1 MIQNQLSRTLALAC
15 SAVLLSLGSGVVSA
29 ANFDSGVT
37 AAQRQQAMRDA
48 PVDGII
54 VKYRSGKVTAR
65 SVGSASA
72 ATITAAAA
80 RASVHWAPAARS
92 GKAAAPTH
100 VRTLAVGGELIKL
113 PAQLSRSDADRL
125 VRELQAD
132 PAVEYAQIDVRAYP
146 LQSSGGS
153 LPNDPLLA
161 TNQWHLTDPVGGID
175 APAAWATAQGEGVVV
190 AVIDTGIL
198 PAHPDLAGNLL
209 QGYDFITNAGRSRRP
224 TDARVPGALDRGDW
238 EAEDGECG
246 IFSGAHDSSWHG
258 THVAGTIAEATGN
271 AIGGAGVAYKAK
283 VLPVRVLGH
292 CGGSFSD
299 ITDAIVWASGGH
311 VEGVPD
317 NRDPAEIINMSLG
330 GFGPCDSTTQAAIN
344 AAVARGTTVVVA
356 AGNDGSDVSSAVPAN
371 CANVVSVAATRLT
384 GGLAYYSNFGS
395 LIDLA
400 APGGGARD
408 LETDTLYDGPIG
420 SWIWQT
426 GYTGKTTPSSGQFTY
441 IGPGFAGTSMASPHV
456 AGTAALVQ
464 SALIADGKAPLT
476 PAALER
482 LLKRSARAF
491 PVQLPLATPAGSGIV
506 DAGAAIERALRRCD
520 SGDVGCQLDAQ
531 ALRNSVPE
539 RGLSNVAGDA
549 GLFTF
554 EARAGAVLSFISFGG
569 SGQASLYVALGRV
582 PTATDHDGV
591 SVRSGTSQTVRFT
604 APRAGTYIV
613 RMDGASFD
621 GVSLLARQ

>member
-1 MIQNQLSRTLALAC
+1 MIQNHRSRTLAIAC
-15 SAVLLSLGSGVVSA
+15 SAVFSLGSGIATAATLDSSVS
-29 ANFDSGVT
+29 T
-37 AAQRQQAMRDA
+37 AQRQQAMRDA

-65 SVGSASA
+65 SVGNASV
-72 ATITAAAA
+72 ATITAAAS
-80 RASVHWAPAARS
+80 RAAVQLAPAARS
-92 GKAAAPTH
+92 GKAAVPTY
-100 VRTLAVGGELIKL
+100 VRTLAVGSELIKL

-132 PAVEYAQIDVRAYP
+132 PAVEYAQIDVRMYP

-209 QGYDFITNAGRSRRP
+209 QGYDFISDSGVSRRP
-224 TDARVPGALDRGDW
+224 TNARVPGALDYGDW
-238 EAEDGECG
+238 EATDGECG
-246 IFSGAHDSSWHG
+246 IFSAARDSSWHG

-292 CGGSFSD
+292 CGGSSSD

-330 GFGPCDSTTQAAIN
+330 GFGPCDSVTQAAIN
-344 AAVARGTTVVVA
+344 AAVSRGTTVVVA

-408 LETDTLYDGPIG
+408 LATDTLYDGPIG

-426 GYTGKTTPSSGQFTY
+426 GYTGKTTPNSGQFAY

-491 PVQLPLATPAGSGIV
+491 PVQLPLATPAGTGIV
-506 DAGAAIERALRRCD
+506 DAGAAIDRALRRCD
-520 SGDVGCQLDAQ
+520 AGDVGCQVDAQ
-531 ALRNSVPE
+531 PLRNSVPE
-539 RGLSNVAGDA
+539 RGLSNLAGDA
-549 GLFTF
+549 GVFTF
-554 EARAGAVLSFISFGG
+554 EASAGAVLSFISFGG
-569 SGQASLYVALGRV
+569 SGQAGLYVAFGRE
-582 PTATDHDGV
+582 PSATDNDGA
-591 SVRSGTSQTVRFT
+591 STRSGTSQTVRFT
-604 APRAGTYIV
+604 APRAGTYILKL
-613 RMDGASFD
+613 DGTEFD

>member
-1 MIQNQLSRTLALAC
+1 MIQTHRSRTLAIAC
-15 SAVLLSLGSGVVSA
+15 SAVLSLANGIATA
-29 ANFDSGVT
+29 ATPDSSVRT
-37 AAQRQQAMRDA
+37 AQRQQAIRDA
-48 PVDGII
+48 PVDSII
-54 VKYRSGKVTAR
+54 VNYRSGRVSAR
-65 SVGSASA
+65 SAGTASV
-72 ATITAAAA
+72 ATIAAAA
-80 RASVHWAPAARS
+80 SRAAVRLVPAARS
-92 GKAAAPTH
+92 GTQTAPTH
-100 VRTLAVGGELIKL
+100 VRTLAVGSELIRL

-132 PAVEYAQIDVRAYP
+132 PAVEYAQIDTRMYP
-146 LQSSGGS
+146 LQNSGGS
-153 LPNDPLLA
+153 LPDDPLLA
-161 TNQWHLTDPVGGID
+161 GNQWHLTDPVGGID

-198 PAHPDLAGNLL
+198 PGHPDLVGNLL
-209 QGYDFITNAGRSRRP
+209 QGYDFITNADRSRRA
-224 TDARVPGALDRGDW
+224 TDARAPGALDYGDW
-238 EAEDGECG
+238 EATDGECG
-246 IFSGAHDSSWHG
+246 IFSAARDSSWHG

-271 AIGGAGVAYKAK
+271 GIGGAGVAYKAK

-292 CGGSFSD
+292 CGGSSSD

-311 VEGVPD
+311 VDGVPD
-317 NRDPAEIINMSLG
+317 NRNPAEIINMSLG
-330 GFGPCDSTTQAAIN
+330 GVGPCDSLTQAAIN
-344 AAVARGTTVVVA
+344 AAVSRGTTVVVA
-356 AGNDGSDVSSAVPAN
+356 AGNDGADVSSAVPAN

-426 GYTGKTTPSSGQFTY
+426 GYTGKTTPTSGQFAY
-441 IGPGFAGTSMASPHV
+441 IGPGFAGTSMAAPHV

-464 SALIADGKAPLT
+464 SALIADGKPPLT

-491 PVQLPLATPAGSGIV
+491 PVQLPLSTPGGSGIV
-506 DAGAAIERALRRCD
+506 DAGAAIDRALRRCD
-520 SGDVGCQLDAQ
+520 SGDLGCQLDAQ
-531 ALRNSVPE
+531 TLRNSVPE

-549 GLFTF
+549 GVFAF
-554 EARAGAVLSFISFGG
+554 EANAGAVLSFVSFGG
-569 SGQASLYVALGRV
+569 SGQAALYVAMGRA
-582 PTATDHDGV
+582 PTATDNDGM
-591 SVRSGTSQTVRFT
+591 SSRSGTSQTVRFT
-604 APRAGTYIV
+604 APRAGTYFI
-613 RMDGASFD
+613 RLDGSSFD